1 MAVSSLV
8 ILSFL
13 LPVHTAPT
21 TAPVNATRHGRT
33 GFRSGGLAAATGQA
47 RRATSTN
54 LSDEAAPAHLAPAT
68 ATACGTPRPSIG
80 PPGPIAPGNKSPSA
94 LGTPPPARAH
104 LSAAH
109 WPLAVLPCY
118 VTYMHA
124 RARLRPVLSFVPS
137 DHRATPAQKRPGGE
151 EYLVLLP
158 CVLIARATCLP
169 DNHWTTGHGRIPD
182 TWPGPRNTERE
193 QKRLCL
199 PGDWVWSRDA
209 RALRLLYPRSQAPHV
224 RIAGRG
230 HVYTTPRGAARGI
243 R

>member
-1 MAVSSLV
+1 MDLFCSPRALSSLV

-109 WPLAVLPCY
+109 CPLAP
-118 VTYMHA
+118 
-124 RARLRPVLSFVPS
+124 RRPPVLRNVYART
-137 DHRATPAQKRPGGE
+137 RATPSSSILSFPPIT
-151 EYLVLLP
+151 VLPQLRRGP
-158 CVLIARATCLP
+158 ARGRRISRARAPLSCAHRT
-169 DNHWTTGHGRIPD
+169 R
-182 TWPGPRNTERE
+182 
-193 QKRLCL
+193 
-199 PGDWVWSRDA
+199 
-209 RALRLLYPRSQAPHV
+209 HV
-224 RIAGRG
+224 SAG
-230 HVYTTPRGAARGI
+230 
-243 R
+243 